1 MASSKNKKMNVPVSG
16 MSLVQ
21 IYALLDAADSVCK
34 EGIENL
40 INESDTEFIDQSAIE
55 YGDVDSDLS
64 LTKNKIETESHVIPS
79 SIPIDAVVRVSKP
92 DLDSA
97 DNDIPLSSLKASKD
111 DEEWKWRKQFKEVV
125 IDLKK

>member
-21 IYALLDAADSVCK
+21 IYALLDAADSVDK
-34 EGIENL
+34 EDIENL

-55 YGDVDSDLS
+55 NGDVDSDLS
-64 LTKNKIETESHVIPS
+64 LTKNKIETENHVIPS

-97 DNDIPLSSLKASKD
+97 DSDIPLSSLKASKD

>member
-1 MASSKNKKMNVPVSG
+1 MASSKNKKMKVTVSG

-21 IYALLDAADSVCK
+21 IYALLDAADSVDK
-34 EGIENL
+34 EDIENL

-55 YGDVDSDLS
+55 NGDVDSDLS

-97 DNDIPLSSLKASKD
+97 DSDIPLSSLKASKD
-111 DEEWKWRKQFKEVV
+111 DEEWKWRKQFKKVV